1 VGGPAFVP
9 APRDLFISEAFKAL
23 YQPGLMRTLYVVGC
37 PELKEI
43 AQLIQAPI
51 LKCGSCDGDELV
63 ERLEELGLDHYAAG
77 RQLDGE
83 LVFEEGWKDWDAMF
97 LKPMRG
103 PSPGSPVTVMNRSL
117 LVRLPSS
124 MSWQAFDK
132 AYDAEVSHA
141 AIDQWIDTED
151 GRRLCAKHGV
161 NPDTFNRFTMYGYDL
176 TPRISKAKELTV
188 FRLDRDVDKL
198 IEIAEK
204 IILRHLGLIP

>member
-1 VGGPAFVP
+1 LFVP
-9 APRDLFISEAFKAL
+9 APRDLSLSKEFRAL
-23 YQPGLMRTLYVVGC
+23 YQTGLMLTMYVVGC
-37 PELKEI
+37 PGLKEV
-43 AQLIQAPI
+43 AQLIQMPI
-51 LKCGSCDGDELV
+51 LKCGTRKGDELLM
-63 ERLEELGLDHYAAG
+63 RRKKLGRDRHGAG

-83 LVFEEGWKDWDAMF
+83 LVFEDDWQQGDAMF
-97 LKPMRG
+97 LKPKRG

-124 MSWQAFDK
+124 MSSQAFDK

-141 AIDQWIDTED
+141 AIDPWIDTKD
-151 GRRLCAKHGV
+151 GRQLCAKHDV

-188 FRLDRDVDKL
+188 FRLDRDVDRL

-204 IILRHLGLIP
+204 IILRHLDLIP